1 MFIQAEP
8 LNQRKYALDPWVRR
22 LALAVL
28 EQAIRDLRSVDGSER
43 ARQWKRDAMLWFRS
57 ADESAGSFLWVCQVL
72 DRDPEKARA
81 ALPRLQR

>member
-1 MFIQAEP
+1 MFIAGEA
-8 LNQRKYALDPWVRR
+8 LNQRKYALDPWVTR

-43 ARQWKRDAMLWFRS
+43 ARQWKLDAIRWFRS

-81 ALPRLQR
+81 TLPRLRG